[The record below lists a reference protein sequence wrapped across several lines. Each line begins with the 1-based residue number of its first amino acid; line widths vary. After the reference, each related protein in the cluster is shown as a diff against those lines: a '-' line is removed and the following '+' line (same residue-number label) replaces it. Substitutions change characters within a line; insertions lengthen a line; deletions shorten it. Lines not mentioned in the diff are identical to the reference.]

1 MEIDCSDEATLNKV
15 IKLLKVDKTK
25 ISHGPSAAK
34 YEMYYGISQKVI
46 NEETPSLTFKNIGT
60 EIVPLQNKKLFNDIV
75 KIQKTC

>member
-1 MEIDCSDEATLNKV
+1 
-15 IKLLKVDKTK
+15 
-25 ISHGPSAAK
+25 
-34 YEMYYGISQKVI
+34 MYYGISQKVI